1 MELQLYFQQSNSFF
15 YHCAKSL
22 LHSFLDVSPTDL
34 CFLSRFPIPSFI
46 LFSPF
51 PSPSLLSPL
60 LPVHVLHHP
69 FLSVP
74 CQPLMLALTVSRLQ
88 SQEGDLQE
96 SKMARHGRS
105 SQCHNTQRTLSGHA
119 RINRTSIHHLTCL
132 LGLWRGL
139 VHPRCMS
146 EGFCG
151 KQTFLM
157 HLWATTLILTSSQ
170 NFLIYTTYK
179 KSVCDY
185 PCLSICGGAPLFVKK
200 TSQCL
205 YE

>member
-1 MELQLYFQQSNSFF
+1 MYFQQSNSIF
-15 YHCAKSL
+15 HPCAKSI

-34 CFLSRFPIPSFI
+34 CFLFRFPISSFI
-46 LFSPF
+46 LFSSFSSPS
-51 PSPSLLSPL
+51 PSILGSPSLLSPP
-60 LPVHVLHHP
+60 LPVHVLHHS

-151 KQTFLM
+151 KHFVTFLV
-157 HLWATTLILTSSQ
+157 HLWATNSILTSLQ
-170 NFLIYTTYK
+170 NFLIYTTY
-179 KSVCDY
+179 
-185 PCLSICGGAPLFVKK
+185 
-200 TSQCL
+200 
-205 YE
+205 

>member
-1 MELQLYFQQSNSFF
+1 MCKISS
-15 YHCAKSL
+15 AL
-22 LHSFLDVSPTDL
+22 LPRLLSHR
-34 CFLSRFPIPSFI
+34 SRFPFSISNPLFHTVFSFSFSII
-46 LFSPF
+46 LHTRVPFSSVTSTSCPRP
-51 PSPSLLSPL
+51 PSP
-60 LPVHVLHHP
+60 
-69 FLSVP
+69 LSVRKAS

-151 KQTFLM
+151 KHFVTFLV
-157 HLWATTLILTSSQ
+157 HLWATNLISTSSQ
-170 NFLIYTTYK
+170 NFLIYATY
-179 KSVCDY
+179 
-185 PCLSICGGAPLFVKK
+185 
-200 TSQCL
+200 
-205 YE
+205 

>member
-1 MELQLYFQQSNSFF
+1 MYFQQSNSIC
-15 YHCAKSL
+15 HLCAKSI
-22 LHSFLDVSPTDL
+22 LHFFLDVSPTDL
-34 CFLSRFPIPSFI
+34 CSLFRFPVSSFI
-46 LFSPF
+46 LFSSILG
-51 PSPSLLSPL
+51 SPSLLSPP
-60 LPVHVLHHP
+60 LPVHILHHP

-74 CQPLMLALTVSRLQ
+74 CQVTLALTVSRLQ

-146 EGFCG
+146 EGFRG
-151 KQTFLM
+151 KHFVTFLV
-157 HLWATTLILTSSQ
+157 HLWATNLILTSSQ
-170 NFLIYTTYK
+170 NFLIFTTY
-179 KSVCDY
+179 
-185 PCLSICGGAPLFVKK
+185 
-200 TSQCL
+200 
-205 YE
+205 